1 MSNRLK
7 IIKIQSTDQGM
18 ENDVKLAGLLLD
30 ITITVLVILKAN
42 HNERL
47 VVPRSQT
54 AGEVEFVIV
63 GNFNLQ

>member
-1 MSNRLK
+1 MSYRFK

-30 ITITVLVILKAN
+30 VTITVLVILKAN
-42 HNERL
+42 HNEWL
-47 VVPRSQT
+47 VVPRSQP

-63 GNFNLQ
+63 GNFDLQ